1 MHDPVCME
9 QISNSWHRLVD
20 CLVRMLDDLTRMFTA
35 TAKAVLA
42 AVSLMATLAAAVG
55 TWPF

>member
-1 MHDPVCME
+1 MHEAGCVE
-9 QISNSWHRLVD
+9 QITNSWHRLVD

-35 TAKAVLA
+35 TAKAVMA
-42 AVSLMATLAAAVG
+42 AVSLLAALAAAAG

>member
-1 MHDPVCME
+1 ME
-9 QISNSWHRLVD
+9 QITNSWHRLVD

-35 TAKAVLA
+35 TAKAVMA
-42 AVSLMATLAAAVG
+42 AVSLLAALAAAAG

>member
-1 MHDPVCME
+1 MK
-9 QISNSWHRLVD
+9 QITDSWHRLID
-20 CLVRMLDDLTRMFTA
+20 CLVPMLDDLTRMLTA

-42 AVSLMATLAAAVG
+42 AVAVLAALAAVAG